1 VHRAIEVYKD
11 LSVHSLLEVIKVHR
25 DLKVQLVLTEDFK
38 VHRASK
44 VSKDLLLLKQEDYR
58 VLLVHRVSKVR
69 KVI

>member
-58 VLLVHRVSKVR
+58 VLLVRRVSKAR

>member
-58 VLLVHRVSKVR
+58 VLLVHRVSKAR